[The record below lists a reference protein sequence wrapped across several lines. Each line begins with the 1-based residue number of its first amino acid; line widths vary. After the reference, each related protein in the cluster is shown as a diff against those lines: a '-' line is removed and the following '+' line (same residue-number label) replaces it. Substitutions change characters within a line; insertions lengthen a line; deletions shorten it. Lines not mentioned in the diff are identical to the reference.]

1 MEITTVFS
9 AQVHRVSTIGLL
21 IGVTI
26 SNRLILILIQ
36 ESVFTRVIQEL
47 LVSSFTQTIN
57 EFVLHGNGKL
67 VIQIG
72 VDEELVISIE
82 NNFAG
87 ILTLNSQIESFATLG
102 KSDVELVVGREV
114 ENLVVR
120 EKVAV
125 RNFEV
130 TISSISDLDSQL
142 VDIVNNNRD
151 KNMSDQFILGH
162 SI

>member
-57 EFVLHGNGKL
+57 EFVLHGDGKL

-87 ILTLNSQIESFATLG
+87 VLTLNSQIESFTTLG

-114 ENLVVR
+114 EDLVVR

-151 KNMSDQFILGH
+151 KNVSDQFILGH